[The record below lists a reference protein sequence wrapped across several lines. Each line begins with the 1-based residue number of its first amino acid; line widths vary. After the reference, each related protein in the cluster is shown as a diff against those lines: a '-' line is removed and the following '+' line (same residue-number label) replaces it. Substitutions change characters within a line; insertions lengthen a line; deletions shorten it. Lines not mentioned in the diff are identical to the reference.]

1 MQGVGGGRRHAGD
14 VHAPRRGMQDGRVI
28 LERRKEDATLLLAA
42 ERRAEEETL
51 VPLEEER

>member
-1 MQGVGGGRRHAGD
+1 
-14 VHAPRRGMQDGRVI
+14 MQDGRVI

-42 ERRAEEETL
+42 ERRAEAETP